1 MMLRIAAGIALFLF
15 VIYVTHVAATIY
27 YDRRLVESE
36 CPCGCGADCRCAADC
51 QCRVAGHC
59 PRVARRHSRGVARGC
74 PCGCGADCCCAA
86 DCRCRVAGHCPSR

>member
-1 MMLRIAAGIALFLF
+1 MLRIAAGIAFFLF

-36 CPCGCGADCRCAADC
+36 CPCGCDAGCSCAADC

-59 PRVARRHSRGVARGC
+59 PRVARGC

-86 DCRCRVAGHCPSR
+86 DCRCRLAGHCPSR